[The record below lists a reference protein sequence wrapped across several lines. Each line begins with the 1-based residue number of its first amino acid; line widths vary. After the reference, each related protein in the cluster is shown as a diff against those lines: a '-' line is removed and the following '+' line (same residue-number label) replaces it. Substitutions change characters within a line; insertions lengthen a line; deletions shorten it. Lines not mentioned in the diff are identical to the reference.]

1 MSYKLA
7 CEKRQ
12 KRKLSRKDTS
22 HRRILS
28 QKSEGS
34 REVQLHATKGYRSY
48 RK

>member
-7 CEKRQ
+7 CEKRA
-12 KRKLSRKDTS
+12 KRKLPRKGAS
-22 HRRILS
+22 HRRILF
-28 QKSEGS
+28 QKSERD